1 MEELLKDIITLS
13 IEERKLKKI
22 TKFQEKIKELKNE
35 RFDKMHFELKFENIK
50 EKLKAEI
57 PVISEKEKIK
67 QTIMHK
73 YRYLVQKQKLTML
86 EEELQVIKQ
95 SYTRRIAH
103 SHEDTKKR
111 LTVLEPEYLEK
122 IRDLKKNK
130 I

>member
-1 MEELLKDIITLS
+1 
-13 IEERKLKKI
+13 
-22 TKFQEKIKELKNE
+22 
-35 RFDKMHFELKFENIK
+35 MHIELKFDNIK

-67 QTIMHK
+67 QTLMHK
-73 YRYLVQKQKLTML
+73 YRYLVQQQKLTLL

-103 SHEDTKKR
+103 SHEDTKKK

-122 IRDLKKNK
+122 VRDLKKNK
-130 I
+130 V

>member
-1 MEELLKDIITLS
+1 LLKDIITLS

-50 EKLKAEI
+50 EKLKSEI
-57 PVISEKEKIK
+57 IVISEKEKMK

-122 IRDLKKNK
+122 VRDLKKNK